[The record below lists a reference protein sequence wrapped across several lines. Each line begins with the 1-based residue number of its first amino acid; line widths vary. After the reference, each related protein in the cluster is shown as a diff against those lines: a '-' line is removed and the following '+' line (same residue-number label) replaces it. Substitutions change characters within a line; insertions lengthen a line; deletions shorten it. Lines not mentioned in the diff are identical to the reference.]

1 MYTFQITLHA
11 LPAEALP
18 GGSIEIDGQ
27 RYPTLDVPAQAQGT
41 GFSVSF
47 EETSVALAQLPRM
60 FIEPDG
66 SFVWVSPSGE
76 PTWQI
81 DGVLYDRDERL
92 QFIDLKGSCP
102 AAAFDHLL
110 SAVGWPTTAVMLQL
124 TREAVFVDEATF
136 RWLAAAAKGL

>member
-11 LPAEALP
+11 RPAEALP
-18 GGSIEIDGQ
+18 GGSIEINGQ
-27 RYPTLDVPAQAQGT
+27 RYSTLDVPAQVQGT

-66 SFVWVSPSGE
+66 SFVWVSPAGE
-76 PTWQI
+76 RAWQV

-92 QFIDLKGSCP
+92 QFIDLKGTCP
-102 AAAFDHLL
+102 AAAFDQVL
-110 SAVGWPTTAVMLQL
+110 SAVDWPTTAVMLQL

-136 RWLAAAAKGL
+136 RSLAVA